1 MQQPAIKWAQRL
13 GQKLG
18 YQQPQPPKSVQFAQN
33 LATDW
38 IWRPEIWQTPSHH
51 PAVSGGA
58 NGVAL
63 NRGTKLFHSAARAR
77 ITSRQIDQTG
87 DPGSAPFGLS
97 MNVYVFSGEYISLTI
112 RLPTLAAKNLQ
123 SRHLIYMD
131 CKLDIRKPLAIFA
144 RLKVENGPNTAK
156 ITIQFPTKL

>member
-1 MQQPAIKWAQRL
+1 MVLIKKKLRVQGWWKTRGTPPSPDHIEPRSTRKFFLQQPAIEWAQRF

-18 YQQPQPPKSVQFAQN
+18 YQQPQPPESAQCAQN

-63 NRGTKLFHSAARAR
+63 NHGTKLFHSAARAQ

-87 DPGSAPFGLS
+87 DPSRAPFGLGLD
-97 MNVYVFSGEYISLTI
+97 VYDFSGGYISLAI
-112 RLPTLAAKNLQ
+112 QLPALAAKDLQ
-123 SRHLIYMD
+123 SRHLI
-131 CKLDIRKPLAIFA
+131 
-144 RLKVENGPNTAK
+144 
-156 ITIQFPTKL
+156 